1 MLAIAPSQPPPPPS
15 EASLEEQEQQEGAE
29 AKPSKPIRWTRYG
42 LPPEPEPSKDDPPGV
57 DVDGLIHPTEK
68 ELKESGQRSLRKC
81 LKALGC
87 CSMIGVFFGERPD

>member
-1 MLAIAPSQPPPPPS
+1 MRADIIGHARIKYVGKSQSCMVP
-15 EASLEEQEQQEGAE
+15 
-29 AKPSKPIRWTRYG
+29 
-42 LPPEPEPSKDDPPGV
+42 DV

-87 CSMIGVFFGERPD
+87 CSMIGVFFGERPDYGLFPYNP